1 VNKTV
6 SQGNLA
12 IKASR
17 LDVFV
22 CQLSSRLPA
31 EIGHSSII
39 LVDSNGI
46 SYFTQPKC
54 RNCLLGADVHLK
66 SDQVLSIIH
75 QTIRRTITNNRL
87 YSSFIYIY
95 IYIFLLLLPLR
106 D

>member
-1 VNKTV
+1 VNKTA

-54 RNCLLGADVHLK
+54 RNCLLGVDVHLK
-66 SDQVLSIIH
+66 SDQVLLIIH
-75 QTIRRTITNNRL
+75 QAIRRTITNNQIHL
-87 YSSFIYIY
+87 YIFIYLIY
-95 IYIFLLLLPLR
+95 IMNLLLPLR